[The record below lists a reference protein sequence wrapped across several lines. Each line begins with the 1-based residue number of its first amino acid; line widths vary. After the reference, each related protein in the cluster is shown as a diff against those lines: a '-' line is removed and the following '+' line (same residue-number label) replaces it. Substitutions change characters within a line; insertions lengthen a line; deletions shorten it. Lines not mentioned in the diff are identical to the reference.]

1 MNVYY
6 SKKTF
11 GPIVYFED
19 PLSCRIGL
27 SFLIKW
33 KHVASCKPPEDL
45 GLFSKTFFLRKQR
58 LVNSLFFSSGI
69 EIESKMVDD

>member
-11 GPIVYFED
+11 GPIVYFVD
-19 PLSCRIGL
+19 PLSCHIDL

-33 KHVASCKPPEDL
+33 KLVVSCKPPEDL
-45 GLFSKTFFLRKQR
+45 GLFSKIFFFLRKQR
-58 LVNSLFFSSGI
+58 LVNSLFFSLRHRN
-69 EIESKMVDD
+69 